1 MGRAILIMFC
11 AMTLVPMGDSV
22 GKVLT
27 AHYAVA
33 PAFVAFARYLVGAA
47 FVVTTAPRGTWAL
60 LRRPLVWLRGLSLAL
75 AIVCIL
81 TALSTAPLGNV
92 FAAFFVGPLLSYAA
106 SALWLKERVT
116 VARTALILLGFA
128 GVLMVVRP
136 GLGGAPGLGWAV
148 LAGTLYGVYL
158 TLNRALSAIAP
169 PHGLLASQM
178 IVGLAVLTP
187 LAIGH
192 IPAMTVPLALL
203 FLASGLAS
211 AAGNMLLLIAYRLGS
226 GTALAPLV
234 YFQLIAAVG
243 LGWAVFGDL
252 PYTISWAGMA
262 VIVGAGLLSARL
274 ARGSFTPLR
283 ADRA

>member
-1 MGRAILIMFC
+1 MHSTIAIHLFPGLRLATLLLALLSTAWGGQAPVYRVLSEGRA
-11 AMTLVPMGDSV
+11 PS
-22 GKVLT
+22 
-27 AHYAVA
+27 
-33 PAFVAFARYLVGAA
+33 YLVG
-47 FVVTTAPRGTWAL
+47 TMHSEDPR
-60 LRRPLVWLRGLSLAL
+60 V
-75 AIVCIL
+75 
-81 TALSTAPLGNV
+81 
-92 FAAFFVGPLLSYAA
+92 
-106 SALWLKERVT
+106 
-116 VARTALILLGFA
+116 
-128 GVLMVVRP
+128 
-136 GLGGAPGLGWAV
+136 
-148 LAGTLYGVYL
+148 
-158 TLNRALSAIAP
+158 
-169 PHGLLASQM
+169 
-178 IVGLAVLTP
+178 LAVLTP

-252 PYTISWAGMA
+252 PDTISWAGMA